1 MEIFSPI
8 VGIVGSGV
16 VQFVM
21 NLEDDE
27 EEWPSEPNP
36 PVEMRL
42 MRNYMRKYNMKQ
54 GRFRNAGL
62 PGWRSPPPRR
72 NC

>member
-1 MEIFSPI
+1 MEIFSAI

-16 VQFVM
+16 EQFVM

-36 PVEMRL
+36 PVEMQAANEKL
-42 MRNYMRKYNMKQ
+42 YEKV
-54 GRFRNAGL
+54 
-62 PGWRSPPPRR
+62 
-72 NC
+72 